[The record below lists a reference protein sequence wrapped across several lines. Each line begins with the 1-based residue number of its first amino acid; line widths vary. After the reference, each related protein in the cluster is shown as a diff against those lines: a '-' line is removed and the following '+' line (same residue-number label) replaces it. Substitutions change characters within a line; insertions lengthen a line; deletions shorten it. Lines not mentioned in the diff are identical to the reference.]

1 MLAGALTG
9 FSHLETLEVPYAGHY
24 TSVVNSLDAITYAEY
39 KPFGALFGE
48 TSFSNSFAITQRVRT
63 YQNSSWYNSDKT
75 FYVPNFLQQ
84 ITIGKEVYQYSFY
97 NYING
102 YYSIEFVI
110 GDEVEEIGDY
120 AFYGCTI
127 MQTVT
132 IGKNVKSI
140 GSRAFSGCTNATQI
154 NFACTMEQLFDIVF
168 GDSWISRTIA
178 MTVGGESIGNSIEV
192 PASVAEVRLDAFDCV
207 SGITKIVL
215 PADVVKI
222 LSGLNQTEGVSVY
235 YGGTIGQWMQIE
247 FAEPLAK
254 SFTLYCQGT
263 LVEEIVFPES
273 LLSVSDYA
281 LYGCDG
287 LKSVIFSE
295 NSALQSI
302 GISAFENCANLTTVT
317 LPVGMSQLTEI
328 KSRAFFDCTALTE
341 VQIPSSVVS
350 LGDYV
355 FRGCSSLQTVIFGAE
370 SRLTAIPDYAFNRC
384 TSLTQI
390 ELPFGVTSIGRF
402 AFYGDSLLASVT
414 FSGNEGANALT
425 TIGASAFED
434 CAQLT
439 SFVLSESM
447 ANFGTDAFKGCYSLA
462 TVYNY
467 SSLILVKGSSSY
479 GYIACYAKEIVEKE
493 SAV

>member
-1 MLAGALTG
+1 
-9 FSHLETLEVPYAGHY
+9 
-24 TSVVNSLDAITYAEY
+24 
-39 KPFGALFGE
+39 
-48 TSFSNSFAITQRVRT
+48 
-63 YQNSSWYNSDKT
+63 
-75 FYVPNFLQQ
+75 
-84 ITIGKEVYQYSFY
+84 
-97 NYING
+97 
-102 YYSIEFVI
+102 
-110 GDEVEEIGDY
+110 
-120 AFYGCTI
+120 

-263 LVEEIVFPES
+263 LVEEIDVPDT

-281 LYGCDG
+281 FYGCDG

-493 SAV
+493 IAV